1 MFPAM
6 PRLSIL
12 ILITVQASVASAQP
26 TWSVDEPL
34 PQGGRGNPY
43 QLNDQDLEA
52 TVAAG
57 RAHAVNYP
65 SGVSETVYPL
75 DVFFRGFDSAV
86 FRAASGY
93 DTPDDAYEWLGLP
106 PFPRPEDKGVY
117 AVPLPADVANRRLGA
132 AYQERGGL
140 AVLTYG
146 CPACHAGSL
155 FGKTVLGLSTRFPRA
170 NEFFLK
176 VKSATSL
183 VPASVWQA
191 TFDASSEET
200 ALFRGLGHALR
211 AVETV
216 KPQALGLDASIAQVS
231 LSLTRRS
238 PDADAT
244 RSAFYENFPQADALR
259 DEAADSKPP
268 VWWNVRY
275 KNRWAADGSLV
286 AGNPILT
293 NLLWNELGRGTSM
306 PGLQAFVEAN
316 PQVVREL
323 TAAVFAS
330 EAPLFSDFFRVEE
343 ADVAA
348 ARRGQSLFNAN
359 CSRCHGTY
367 AKTWDAAGSERLTP
381 AERFRT
387 LRVDFPQPTKV
398 VDVGTDSARRSGM
411 AVLAPKLNALR
422 YSRLN
427 GIEVRATNGYVPPPL
442 VGIWARWPYFHN
454 NAAPTLCDV
463 LTRGDERPESYR
475 AVPPDDP
482 AIDFDGA
489 CNGYPRAPR
498 DLGEDY
504 VYDTSRPGL
513 SNGGHDEG
521 IFLRGGVELLSPAE
535 KRDLIRFMQSL

>member
-1 MFPAM
+1 MS
-6 PRLSIL
+6 RLL
-12 ILITVQASVASAQP
+12 TLLLTTFQASLAAAQP
-26 TWSVDEPL
+26 TWGVDEPL
-34 PQGGRGNPY
+34 PSGGRANPY
-43 QLNDQDLEA
+43 QLNEQDLA
-52 TVAAG
+52 TTVAAG

-65 SGVSETVYPL
+65 SGASDTVYPL

-93 DTPDDAYEWLGLP
+93 DSPDDAYAWLGLP
-106 PFPRPEDKGVY
+106 PFPRPEDAGVY
-117 AVPLPADVANRRLGA
+117 AVPLPSDVANRRLGA
-132 AYQERGGL
+132 TYQERNGL
-140 AVLTYG
+140 TVLTYG

-191 TFDASSEET
+191 TFAASPQET
-200 ALFRGLGHALR
+200 ALFRSLGRALR
-211 AVETV
+211 AVETMR
-216 KPQALGLDASIAQVS
+216 PQALGLDASVAQVS
-231 LSLTRRS
+231 LSLTRRA

-244 RSAFYENFPQADALR
+244 RSNFYEAFPQTDLLR
-259 DEAADSKPP
+259 DEAAASKPP

-293 NLLWNELGRGTSM
+293 NLLWNEIGRGTSL
-306 PGLQAFVEAN
+306 PALQAFVDAN
-316 PQVVREL
+316 PHIVREL

-330 EAPLFSDFFRVEE
+330 EAPLFSDFFPVED

-348 ARRGQSLFNAN
+348 ARRGQALFDAN

-367 AKTWDAAGSERLTP
+367 VKAWEAPGSERLTP
-381 AERFRT
+381 AERYLT
-387 LRVDFPQPTKV
+387 VRVDYPQPTRV
-398 VDVGTDSARRSGM
+398 VDVGTDSARRRGM
-411 AVLAPKLNALR
+411 AGLAPKLNALR

-427 GIEVRATNGYVPPPL
+427 GIEVRATGGYVPPPL

-463 LTRGDERPESYR
+463 LTRGEERPKVYR

-482 AIDFDGA
+482 ARDFDGA

-498 DLGEDY
+498 NLGDEY
-504 VYDTSRPGL
+504 LYDSARPGL
-513 SNGGHDEG
+513 SNVGHDEG
-521 IFLRGGVELLSPAE
+521 IFLTNGAELFSAAE
-535 KRDLIRFMQSL
+535 KSDLIHFMQSL